1 MPRRSRRLNPPCP
14 FAGLS
19 DEIVIAIFVRLA
31 FFSHGTARALCRRVR
46 DLLRSPAFREERL
59 ESGYA
64 EHAVVVAGGQRNGRL
79 TAECQLLTGG
89 RWLSI
94 APMSVPRLYA

>member
-59 ESGYA
+59 E
-64 EHAVVVAGGQRNGRL
+64 
-79 TAECQLLTGG
+79 
-89 RWLSI
+89 LSLI
-94 APMSVPRLYA
+94 HI